1 VESIVKRN
9 KVGYRISGGYR
20 GKGKRIPGR
29 WVAKS
34 SNFKKDNQS
43 DEKFKANGGASFFRS
58 ALEEKTQGKKLLKIV
73 SSCSNIDSEYE
84 FCLNN
89 RPDNFVS
96 GKIATHI
103 NE

>member
-1 VESIVKRN
+1 MKNLKQTVEPVFLDR
-9 KVGYRISGGYR
+9 
-20 GKGKRIPGR
+20 R
-29 WVAKS
+29 WR
-34 SNFKKDNQS
+34 KK
-43 DEKFKANGGASFFRS
+43 
-58 ALEEKTQGKKLLKIV
+58 QGKKLLKIL

-103 NE
+103 NEWRNITSDVNILSYVKGYKIEFED